1 MRLWRNV
8 TVKPKNKI
16 NVMRF
21 FIILLITI
29 SAAGPLLAQSDTA
42 DVLRAVD
49 QLEKAL
55 VSKDASVVEGLLHDE
70 LVFGHSNGW
79 IQTKAEVIRDM
90 NSGYL
95 NYRSFERES
104 LSITRMKDRALVKA
118 FVKVEGERN
127 QVLFQVRLFV
137 LQEWVK
143 QKSGWRLLVRQGA
156 KQS

>member
-1 MRLWRNV
+1 
-8 TVKPKNKI
+8 
-16 NVMRF
+16 MRF

>member
-1 MRLWRNV
+1 
-8 TVKPKNKI
+8 
-16 NVMRF
+16 MRF
-21 FIILLITI
+21 FIILLFTI
-29 SAAGPLLAQSDTA
+29 SAAGPVLAQSDTA
-42 DVLRAVD
+42 EVLLAVD

-55 VSKDASVVEGLLHDE
+55 VSKDESVVEGLLHDE

>member
-1 MRLWRNV
+1 
-8 TVKPKNKI
+8 
-16 NVMRF
+16 MRF
-21 FIILLITI
+21 FIILLFTI